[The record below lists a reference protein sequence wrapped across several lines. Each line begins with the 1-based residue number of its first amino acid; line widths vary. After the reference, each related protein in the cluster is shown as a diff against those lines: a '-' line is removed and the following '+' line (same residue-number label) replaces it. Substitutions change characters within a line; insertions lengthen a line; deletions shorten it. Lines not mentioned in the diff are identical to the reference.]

1 MSALGLVAVLIGHI
15 VDGVGLSIVAQVG
28 VEAAH
33 SERILIG
40 SQMLKL
46 TLFLVRF
53 AVARLH
59 AK

>member
-33 SERILIG
+33 GERILIG
-40 SQMLKL
+40 SQML
-46 TLFLVRF
+46 
-53 AVARLH
+53 
-59 AK
+59 